1 MIKEQYISTELEIIT
16 FQTDDVITTS
26 KLIEV
31 DPKQSGGG
39 ELVDP

>member
-1 MIKEQYISTELEIIT
+1 MNKEQYVSTELEIIT

-26 KLIEV
+26 GLIEV